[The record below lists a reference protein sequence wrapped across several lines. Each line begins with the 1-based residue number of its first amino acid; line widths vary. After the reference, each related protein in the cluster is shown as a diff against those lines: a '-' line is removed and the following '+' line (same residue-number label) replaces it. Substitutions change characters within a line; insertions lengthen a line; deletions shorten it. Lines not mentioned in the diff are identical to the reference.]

1 MFTVTKLG
9 WSAMIAMAILLTGCP
24 KYTYKPYLPEE
35 YRGAPDEPDPTLPG
49 ILSGKSGEYVIYG
62 R

>member
-1 MFTVTKLG
+1 VAKLG
-9 WSAMIAMAILLTGCP
+9 WIALIAVAFVLTGCP

-35 YRGAPDEPDPTLPG
+35 YRGKPDEPDPTLPG
-49 ILSGKSGEYVIYG
+49 ILSGKRGEYVIYG